1 MPRETASL
9 NLELPH
15 LPSATLN
22 KPSVP
27 ASSPLVPVPQEHLL
41 ISLEGL
47 SFFLELSNFSVLGP
61 AAPMH
66 QTTSPNPD
74 PDTAS
79 RNLLW
84 AKDVS
89 QLRLC
94 KQLQLSL
101 ATLKPSH
108 SPGPR
113 GQRIP
118 L

>member
-1 MPRETASL
+1 MASL

-47 SFFLELSNFSVLGP
+47 FFFFLELSNFSVLGP

-89 QLRLC
+89 QLL
-94 KQLQLSL
+94 QTAQLSL